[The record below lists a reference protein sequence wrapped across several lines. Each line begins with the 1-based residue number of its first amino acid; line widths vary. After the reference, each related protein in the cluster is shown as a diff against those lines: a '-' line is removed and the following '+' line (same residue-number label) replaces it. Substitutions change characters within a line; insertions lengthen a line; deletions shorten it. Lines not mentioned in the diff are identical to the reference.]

1 MVERRGAGR
10 KEFTRSLDF
19 KASAFESA
27 AVFGKGKALDIS
39 AQGLG
44 LLTDY
49 RLEKGMVLRLVLPE
63 YWAGDDPRFCGGCL
77 DSPADRALQGRIE
90 VHVMKMD
97 AGNSRLS
104 KD

>member
-1 MVERRGAGR
+1 MAHLQKGNSMVERRGVER

-63 YWAGDDPRFCGGCL
+63 YWAGATIPVFAEVAWTRPLTERF
-77 DSPADRALQGRIE
+77 RAGLRF
-90 VHVMKMD
+90 M
-97 AGNSRLS
+97 
-104 KD
+104 